1 MSPAASPVR
10 SEDAGEGVRAIV
22 LNRPRQLNA
31 IDLPLLQGLVA
42 ALQAALA
49 DAAVRVIL
57 LRGEGRSFC
66 AGDDLVAQLRDTV
79 VPDEAH
85 LRRFVAALQDVT
97 RLIMFGDKPVLA
109 LVQGWAIGGG
119 FSWTQNADLAIWAE
133 DARATLPEL
142 SFGLF
147 VSGGLSLLL
156 PRSLGRMGAAE
167 LVMTAPTLTA
177 PQLREWGLARQLVPA
192 GRLLEAGHELANRLA
207 ALPEGAL
214 RAFKRA
220 LLQPDREALEAALA
234 LEAEACLAG
243 AMDPATRQR
252 VEAFLARRP

>member
-1 MSPAASPVR
+1 MSVAAAPVR
-10 SEDAGEGVRAIV
+10 SEAAGDGVRAVV
-22 LNRPRQLNA
+22 LNRPQQLNA
-31 IDLPLLQGLVA
+31 IDLPLLE
-42 ALQAALA
+42 ALGSALREAQA
-49 DAAVRVIL
+49 DPAVRVIL

-66 AGDDLVAQLRDTV
+66 AGDDLVAQMRDTAD
-79 VPDEAH
+79 PDEAH
-85 LRRFVAALQDVT
+85 LRRFVTALQDVT

-119 FSWTQNADLAIWAE
+119 FSWTQNADLALWAE

-177 PQLREWGLARQLVPA
+177 PELRELGLARRLVPA
-192 GRLLEAGHELANRLA
+192 AQLQEAGLDLAGRLA
-207 ALPEGAL
+207 ALPTAAL
-214 RAFKRA
+214 RSFKRA

-234 LEAEACLAG
+234 LEAEACVAG
-243 AMDPATRQR
+243 AMDPATRHR